1 MGRTDVC
8 ARIQKYINA
17 DLDDVAKT
25 HTHTHTHTHYT
36 HTHTPYTGSFSLKE
50 WHGLLESN
58 GLVPYYLSK
67 LEAIHIFSRSH

>member
-1 MGRTDVC
+1 MQTLMTLRAYVDSFNPTH
-8 ARIQKYINA
+8 AR
-17 DLDDVAKT
+17 
-25 HTHTHTHTHYT
+25 
-36 HTHTPYTGSFSLKE
+36 THTPYTGSFSLKE